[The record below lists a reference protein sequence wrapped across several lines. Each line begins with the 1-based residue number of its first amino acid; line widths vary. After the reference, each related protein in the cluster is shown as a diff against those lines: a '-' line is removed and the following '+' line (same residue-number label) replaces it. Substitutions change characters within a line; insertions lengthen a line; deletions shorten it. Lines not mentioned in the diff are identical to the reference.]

1 MIRGPLKKGSTPMRG
16 FTTEQVAKLNAAINE
31 ALQHLPETATD
42 DEVIAWLREHHSWIW
57 ERHHLKLLAE
67 GALAELIEEVLKWM
81 WMCASATEADPDLI
95 AYEDRPGRFLY
106 ALRASATDAEK
117 LASRRLAAKRRQE
130 ALADRELVREI
141 GRTGIR
147 GDAAQTGQ
155 RERPQ

>member
-1 MIRGPLKKGSTPMRG
+1 MKG
-16 FTTEQVAKLNAAINE
+16 FTTEQVARLNAAINE
-31 ALQHLPETATD
+31 ALQYLPDTAAEND
-42 DEVIAWLREHHSWIW
+42 VIAWLREHHSWIW

-67 GALAELIEEVLKWM
+67 GALAELIEEVMK

-106 ALRASATDAEK
+106 VLRASATDAEK

-130 ALADRELVREI
+130 AQADREPVREI

-147 GDAAQTGQ
+147 GDAPQTGQ

>member
-1 MIRGPLKKGSTPMRG
+1 MKG

-31 ALQHLPETATD
+31 ALQHLPDTAAEND
-42 DEVIAWLREHHSWIW
+42 VIAWLREHRSWIW

-67 GALAELIEEVLKWM
+67 GALAELIEEVLK

-130 ALADRELVREI
+130 AQADREPVREI

-147 GDAAQTGQ
+147 GDAPQTGQ